1 VLLTVPA
8 DDVSEDVGLW
18 PTLGPLVCRWI
29 EDCLVHGPGDLRGQ
43 PVRLDEEKRFILY
56 RAYEVWPRDHQ
67 LAGRRRFKRVVYS
80 ARKGTAK
87 TELAAHI
94 SGAELAET
102 APVRTIDWTL
112 ERGEM
117 VPVGGP
123 VSDPYIPMV
132 SVTEGQSEEQ
142 AYGALRVILGLSV
155 EAGRLPL
162 TLFDIGLE
170 RVMRA
175 RGDGVAQPL
184 ATSPNARDG
193 ARTTFQHFDE
203 THRLYMP
210 RVVKAHETMLGNIP
224 KRFLAD
230 AWTLETTTAFSPGEG
245 SIAESAMKY
254 ARQVR
259 EGGVKDQA
267 FFYYHRQAS
276 PHHDIATPEG
286 LRAAVIEASGPS
298 AEWSD
303 LNSIIQ
309 QFSDPT
315 RDRAYLQRVWL
326 NRLVRGSGHAFDAV
340 LWGKLRRPVAY
351 RPADRAAI
359 TLAFAGARYSDAA
372 VLIGTEIL
380 TGFQW
385 VEASWAAPVRT
396 AEETAAAAAAG
407 GKPFEVPEAEV
418 SAAVARAFRRWTVWR
433 LYAMPSHWETT
444 VSAWAGEYDEED
456 QDRVVAWRTNQRERM
471 ARACRAYANSMAEG
485 SLSHDGSE
493 LLAKHVGACCRRDL
507 QMQADDSGSWW
518 VIQKESP
525 DSPAPING
533 AVAAIIGWQARLDAM
548 ELGVG
553 ADTDVYK
560 ERLARGE
567 EDILRWV

>member
-1 VLLTVPA
+1 M
-8 DDVSEDVGLW
+8 
-18 PTLGPLVCRWI
+18 
-29 EDCLVHGPGDLRGQ
+29 
-43 PVRLDEEKRFILY
+43 
-56 RAYEVWPRDHQ
+56 AYEVWPQGHTERQ
-67 LAGRRRFKRVVYS
+67 AGD
-80 ARKGTAK
+80 G
-87 TELAAHI
+87 
-94 SGAELAET
+94 SGACAIQRAQGHRQDGNWPRT
-102 APVRTIDWTL
+102 SVAPNWPRPRPCAPSTGRLSAAKWC
-112 ERGEM
+112 RS
-117 VPVGGP
+117 GGP

-340 LWGKLRRPVAY
+340 LWGKLRRSSGLQARGPGSDHPGV
-351 RPADRAAI
+351 RRRSLLGCGGADRYRDLDRLPVGRGVLGCPGAHRRGDRCCSCGRREAVR
-359 TLAFAGARYSDAA
+359 GARGRGLRGGRARVQALDRLAPLRDAIA
-372 VLIGTEIL
+372 LGDDGVGLG
-380 TGFQW
+380 
-385 VEASWAAPVRT
+385 
-396 AEETAAAAAAG
+396 
-407 GKPFEVPEAEV
+407 
-418 SAAVARAFRRWTVWR
+418 
-433 LYAMPSHWETT
+433 
-444 VSAWAGEYDEED
+444 GEYDEED